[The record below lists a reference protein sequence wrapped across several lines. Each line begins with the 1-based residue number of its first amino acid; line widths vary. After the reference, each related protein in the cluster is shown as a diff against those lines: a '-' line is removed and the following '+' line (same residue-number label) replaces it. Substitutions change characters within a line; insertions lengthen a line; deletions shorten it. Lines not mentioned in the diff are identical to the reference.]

1 MSYTLPKPIE
11 YPTIEVDIP
20 NDFLASPPPQPL
32 VENPVP
38 FAAAGL
44 PEHEGKLALTIS
56 NVLTPEECAQLL
68 RLAESSVPNVPSGE
82 SPWKPALLRMTP
94 GVEIQSKPGY
104 RESDRI
110 VWCNQ
115 AVTERIWER
124 CATVKGLREKLAVVQ
139 QQYGKVREGEWRFER
154 MNERMS
160 FLRYEKGQYFKG
172 ERRNTIVQGWLTKD
186 STLRR
191 PVLL

>member
-1 MSYTLPKPIE
+1 MSYTLPKPTK
-11 YPTIEVDIP
+11 YLSTGVDFP

-32 VENPVP
+32 VEKPVP

-44 PEHEGKLALTIS
+44 PEHQGKLALTIP
-56 NVLTPEECAQLL
+56 NVLTPEECTQLL
-68 RLAESSVPNVPSGE
+68 RLAESSVPNVSSGD

-104 RESDRI
+104 RESGRI

-115 AVTERIWER
+115 TITDRIWER
-124 CATVKGLREKLAVVQ
+124 CATVKGLREKLAAVQ
-139 QQYGKVREGEWRFER
+139 QQYGKSREGEWHFER

-172 ERRNTIVQGWLTKD
+172 ERRPTNLQNKLTEE
-186 STLRR
+186 SALRR
-191 PVLL
+191 PILL